1 MGIIIYMF
9 LIYYSYVKVGML
21 SLNKILE
28 SCHNKLALFEE
39 QVINIVMFLLE
50 EPNIDLRLLT
60 LTTFNIYIRYQDDL
74 ADKNKLS
81 VFVKELIALSRFRS
95 DNIQKDYTYLLYNI
109 ILCN

>member
-1 MGIIIYMF
+1 
-9 LIYYSYVKVGML
+9 ML

-39 QVINIVMFLLE
+39 QVINIVLYLLE

-81 VFVKELIALSRFRS
+81 VFVNHLIALSRFTS
-95 DNIQKDYTYLLYNI
+95 DNTQKDNTYIYSKNLI
-109 ILCN
+109 HFIF